1 MAHSETSQRPNTAP
15 EQNMQR
21 QMVSPPSFK
30 PNASSAVRS
39 HQDPSSASARSTLK
53 PECLN
58 ASTNTT
64 AEDTRAFQDAM
75 KGFQDQLDKE
85 YREFEQKLIERDRD
99 VELDEFDWDEFEAR
113 YHAMIDPKVEAE
125 QKIMNECSHLFQV
138 T

>member
-1 MAHSETSQRPNTAP
+1 MQGNMNEKAPSPPSTSQPADSARSSPRKRTNEEVYFSSQMAHSETSQRPNTAP

-85 YREFEQKLIERDRD
+85 YREF
-99 VELDEFDWDEFEAR
+99 
-113 YHAMIDPKVEAE
+113 
-125 QKIMNECSHLFQV
+125 
-138 T
+138 